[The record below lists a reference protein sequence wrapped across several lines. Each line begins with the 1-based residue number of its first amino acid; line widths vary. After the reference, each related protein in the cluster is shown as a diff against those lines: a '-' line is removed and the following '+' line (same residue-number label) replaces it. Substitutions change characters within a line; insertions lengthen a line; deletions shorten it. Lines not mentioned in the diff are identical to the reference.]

1 MATSSGGPS
10 SQPPSPFTKEV
21 LKWRQFLCAIFFVD
35 QLITILTMREKPH
48 DFDCIDRRC
57 TRTTAT
63 GNQNT
68 WREKA
73 EPSRAP
79 KRRLDVSTTERSLKT
94 DLPVRTPS
102 RRDVIQIEKQR
113 FVARMPHRKVR
124 NISNQHFNGKK
135 LVKNSWK
142 NNDSTDKRM
151 ITIRDPWCKHGVC
164 ICFRK
169 QR

>member
-1 MATSSGGPS
+1 MIKCGNLEWRTLLLATFSFHKKGP
-10 SQPPSPFTKEV
+10 QVETIPM
-21 LKWRQFLCAIFFVD
+21 RHFFVD

-63 GNQNT
+63 GNQNK

-113 FVARMPHRKVR
+113 FVARMPHRKVG

-151 ITIRDPWCKHGVC
+151 ITIRDPW
-164 ICFRK
+164 
-169 QR
+169 